1 MIDLISREKLEHIAR
16 TELKYTLQD
25 AEKDYFLTLVIKFV
39 SESDLLNK
47 LVFKGGTSI
56 YHCYLDQYRFS
67 EDLDFTSLDK
77 GLELS
82 DVEAQFNDLDIFEIK
97 KKYESNATIKLERLK
112 YEGVLEVANSIKFEV
127 DRFQNVALPSLIK
140 KYKNVWGLEFSVNV
154 MDPVE
159 ICAEKIRACN
169 DRFRYRDFYDLY
181 MMINELEIGFN
192 SASKLLERKEI
203 RHDISK
209 ERVLR
214 NLNLALNEVGEA
226 GDTVEY
232 KKVVES
238 RKLKNFFS
246 ELKIPNLQSNVR
258 SKVVLQKK

>member
-1 MIDLISREKLEHIAR
+1 MINLISREKLEHIAR
-16 TELKYTLQD
+16 SELKYTLQD
-25 AEKDYFLTLVIKFV
+25 AEKDYFLTLVMRLV
-39 SESDLLNK
+39 SESALSNK

-77 GLELS
+77 GLEIT
-82 DVEAQFNDLDIFEIK
+82 DIEDLFDEIDIFEIK
-97 KKYESNATIKLERLK
+97 KKYESNATLKIERLK

-127 DRFQNVALPSLIK
+127 DRFQNVALPALEK
-140 KYKNVWGLEFSVNV
+140 EYRNVWGLEFSVNV
-154 MDPVE
+154 MDPIE

-181 MMINELEIGFN
+181 MMINELKIEFN

-203 RHDISK
+203 RNNISK
-209 ERVLR
+209 ERILR
-214 NLNLALNEVGEA
+214 NVKLALNEVDEL

-232 KKVVES
+232 KKTLNSE
-238 RKLKNFFS
+238 KLKNFI
-246 ELKIPNLQSNVR
+246 ENLNIPNLRSNVNP
-258 SKVVLQKK
+258 KVVLQK

>member
-16 TELKYTLQD
+16 SELKYTLQD
-25 AEKDYFLTLVIKFV
+25 AEKDYFLTLVMRLV
-39 SESDLLNK
+39 SESELSNK

-56 YHCYLDQYRFS
+56 YHCYLDNYRFS

-77 GLELS
+77 GLEIT
-82 DVEAQFNDLDIFEIK
+82 DVEDIFEEIDMFEIK
-97 KKYESNATIKLERLK
+97 KKFESNATIKIEKLK
-112 YEGVLEVANSIKFEV
+112 YDGVLEVANSIKFEV
-127 DRFQNVALPSLIK
+127 DRFQNVALPALEK
-140 KYKNVWGLEFSVNV
+140 EYRNVWGLDFSVNV

-181 MMINELEIGFN
+181 MMIKELRIEFD
-192 SASKLLERKEI
+192 SAAKLLVRKEI
-203 RHDISK
+203 RNNISK

-214 NLNLALNEVGEA
+214 NLNLALNEVDEL

-232 KKVVES
+232 KKAVNSE
-238 RKLKNFFS
+238 KLKNFF
-246 ELKIPNLQSNVR
+246 ENLVIPDLRVNV
-258 SKVVLQKK
+258 SS

>member
-16 TELKYTLQD
+16 SKLKYTLQD
-25 AEKDYFLTLVIKFV
+25 AEKDYFLSLVMKIV
-39 SESDLLNK
+39 SKSDLGEK

-77 GLELS
+77 
-82 DVEAQFNDLDIFEIK
+82 DLKIFDIENIFQEKEIFEIK
-97 KKYESNATIKLERLK
+97 KTYESDYTLKIEQLK

-127 DRFQNVALPSLIK
+127 DRFQNVALPALSK
-140 KYKNVWGLEFSVNV
+140 EYKNVWGLSFSVNV
-154 MDPVE
+154 MDPIE

-181 MMINELEIGFN
+181 MMSNELSVN
-192 SASKLLERKEI
+192 LKKAAKLLEKKEI
-203 RHDISK
+203 RQNISEK
-209 ERVLR
+209 RVLR
-214 NLNLALNEVGEA
+214 NLDLALNEIGKA

-232 KKVVES
+232 KKAVKVDELIS
-238 RKLKNFFS
+238 FFKR
-246 ELKIPNLQSNVR
+246 LDIPNLDSNVR
-258 SKVVLQKK
+258 